1 MKMHLCTAAFGV
13 QGPNLEV
20 RGLKLSNMGRSLV
33 AQAIMVLAVAA
44 AWVSPAAAQSEC
56 TCVLPLGAAGSISSV
71 SGNVYVPGSS
81 GLVSTAAGAS
91 LVEGSSVLTAEG
103 ARAGIDMGEACRF
116 SMKGSMSMRVVPQD
130 GGLCVQVYDDSLSAA
145 TATGG
150 AEVGTTVAV
159 AAGAGVL
166 VSLGFLLSVSQ

>member
-1 MKMHLCTAAFGV
+1 M
-13 QGPNLEV
+13 
-20 RGLKLSNMGRSLV
+20 
-33 AQAIMVLAVAA
+33 
-44 AWVSPAAAQSEC
+44 
-56 TCVLPLGAAGSISSV
+56 GAAGSISSV

-103 ARAGIDMGEACRF
+103 ARADIDMGEACRF
-116 SMKGSMSMRVVPQD
+116 SMQGSMSMRVVPQD

-145 TATGG
+145 ATTGG